1 MGISPYNEHI
11 VFFFVFDAATKIT
24 CADTQIP
31 TQ

>member
-11 VFFFVFDAATKIT
+11 VFFVFDAATKIT
-24 CADTQIP
+24 CADTQIH

>member
-11 VFFFVFDAATKIT
+11 VFFFDAATKIT
-24 CADTQIP
+24 CADTQIH